1 MIVQVEDFGEAG
13 SGGQLFV
20 PGAVGALRTEQVFD
34 TLVYAL
40 AGGVAASQQAQHGPG
55 GLRGSGFGRRE
66 NAVVI
71 TGAAF
76 APAAI
81 GVLNRSKP
89 FAGAQDMD
97 FAIILAG
104 RAQPAQREAGSVNI
118 GHAPAAVPA
127 SIRLLGAHQVV
138 DAAAYGRMRAAET
151 IRA

>member
-1 MIVQVEDFGEAG
+1 MVVQVEDFGEAG

-20 PGAVGALRTEQVFD
+20 PGAVGALRREQVFD

-40 AGGVAASQQAQHGPG
+40 AGGVAAGQQAEHGPG
-55 GLRGSGFGRRE
+55 GLGRSAFGRRE
-66 NAVVI
+66 HAVVI
-71 TGAAF
+71 TGATF

-97 FAIILAG
+97 FAIVLAG
-104 RAQPAQREAGSVNI
+104 VAQPAQGEAGSVNV

-127 SIRLLGAHQVV
+127 SIRLLRAHQVV
-138 DAAAYGRMRAAET
+138 DAAAHG
-151 IRA
+151 